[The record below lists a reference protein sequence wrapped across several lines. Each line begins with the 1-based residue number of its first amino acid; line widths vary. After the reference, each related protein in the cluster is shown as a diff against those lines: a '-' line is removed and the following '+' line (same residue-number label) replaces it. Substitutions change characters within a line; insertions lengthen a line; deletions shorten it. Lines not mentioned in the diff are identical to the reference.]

1 MQVRARLWMYIGL
14 VLGLGIL
21 VGVWCERRTAAPTY
35 QGKHVRTWVMEAYAG
50 TNVGAAFTAM
60 GPSAV
65 PVLVELLQTRE
76 LPWQRHLRLLA
87 PKLPHRLLQVLFGK
101 ADIPTAVK
109 LRCGAARCLGMLGP
123 QAESAVAQL
132 AQAMRDPEPA
142 VRSDAVSALAQLGK
156 AAVPYLTLA
165 LQEKDPHVRQA
176 AAFFLGRMGQEAA
189 PAVPG
194 LALVL
199 QDKEASVRVEATI
212 ALRHIGPRA
221 AAAVP
226 ALIQSLED
234 PDPSVRS
241 SASTCL
247 SEIRSPNVWALVKL
261 INQGDLNIRK
271 AATKALVENYRAL
284 RLTAGTF
291 RKMAQSEDATSR
303 ELALETLSIL
313 RADDDATL
321 STLITALKDPD
332 PKVRLAAV
340 KALSS
345 ISCKAQAALRALTAC
360 LEDESPTV
368 RTAAKELLDQA
379 QKVNR

>member
-1 MQVRARLWMYIGL
+1 MWMYIGL

-176 AAFFLGRMGQEAA
+176 RFRSARATAPTSAAR
-189 PAVPG
+189 
-194 LALVL
+194 
-199 QDKEASVRVEATI
+199 R
-212 ALRHIGPRA
+212 R
-221 AAAVP
+221 
-226 ALIQSLED
+226 
-234 PDPSVRS
+234 
-241 SASTCL
+241 
-247 SEIRSPNVWALVKL
+247 
-261 INQGDLNIRK
+261 
-271 AATKALVENYRAL
+271 
-284 RLTAGTF
+284 
-291 RKMAQSEDATSR
+291 
-303 ELALETLSIL
+303 
-313 RADDDATL
+313 
-321 STLITALKDPD
+321 
-332 PKVRLAAV
+332 
-340 KALSS
+340 
-345 ISCKAQAALRALTAC
+345 
-360 LEDESPTV
+360 
-368 RTAAKELLDQA
+368 
-379 QKVNR
+379 